1 MRVISGTARGKNLL
15 ALEGLSTRPT
25 IDRVK
30 EGIFSSI
37 QFAIPGAKVLDLFAG
52 SGQMG
57 IECLSRGA
65 TSCVFVDSNKD
76 AANIVIKNLKT
87 CELFDKSRVV
97 NMAAQDFL
105 RTTKDKFDLIFLDP
119 PYNMCILD
127 EILEKV
133 YQITSEGGI
142 IIAESELGWQLKEEI
157 PGLTEVKK
165 YKYGKVSVT
174 KFVKEETE
182 E

>member
-1 MRVISGTARGKNLL
+1 MRVISGTARGKNLQ

-37 QFAIPGAKVLDLFAG
+37 QFMVPGSKVLDLFAG

-65 TSCVFVDSNKD
+65 ARAVFVDSNKE

-87 CELFDKSRVV
+87 CDLFDKARVA

-105 RTTKDKFDLIFLDP
+105 RTSKDKFDIVFLDP
-119 PYNMCILD
+119 PYNMGILD
-127 EILEKV
+127 EIFEKV
-133 YQITSEGGI
+133 YQITAEGGI
-142 IIAESELGWQLKEEI
+142 IIAESELDWKLKAEI

-165 YKYGKVSVT
+165 YKYGKVLVT
-174 KFVKEETE
+174 KFVKEDEI
-182 E
+182 